1 MCTRGGKE
9 KDKDQC
15 HQSSEEHMPT
25 CVLDELLPL
34 LSIFYIDDQMLRGIH
49 I

>member
-34 LSIFYIDDQMLRGIH
+34 LSILYIDDQMLRGIQ